1 MVGSV
6 GMSGTERELS
16 AMYRRL
22 PHGPHGMGRDA
33 VARHQRTRLFGAMVE
48 AVHRQG
54 YKDTTVA
61 HVIALAGVSR
71 RAFYE
76 QFDNKED
83 CFLGTYDIAVARAKR
98 RMIDGWMS
106 ERGWSNRVH
115 RACQAFVEDAQRNA
129 KATRLVLIEG
139 LGLGYQS
146 RERMLRSALAFE
158 RVLAGG
164 FRVAPDGV
172 QLPPLGPRAIVG
184 GGRHLIFER
193 LRTDRE
199 AELPVL
205 TDELLDWIS
214 AYRSPAARIGVSRAG
229 SPHRPA
235 EPARFLESEE
245 KRARVL
251 GAVVHLT
258 LDEGYPELTDP
269 QIAQFAGM
277 STESFHKQFP
287 SKRECLVAVVDEFV
301 EETLGTIA
309 AAAARGSS
317 WPEAAYLS
325 VKAAVEHLA
334 AHPGLTKMA
343 FVDLFDAGPVVVDCL
358 GRMLG
363 RYATLLQ
370 ESSPEPRRA
379 PLIAHEAVVGA
390 LWGIISC
397 YATPKRVRYLP
408 SLVDHLAFLVLAP
421 YLGPK
426 AAGHAIDATRRSL
439 GNEDEGY

>member
-1 MVGSV
+1 MVGDV
-6 GMSGTERELS
+6 GMSGTKRELS

-33 VARHQRTRLFGAMVE
+33 VARHQRTRLFGAMIE
-48 AVHRQG
+48 AIHRQG
-54 YKDTTVA
+54 YKGTTVA

-98 RMIDGWMS
+98 RMLEGWMS
-106 ERGWSNRVH
+106 ERGWANRVH
-115 RACQAFVEDAQRNA
+115 RACQAFVEDAERNV
-129 KATRLVLIEG
+129 KSSRLVLIEG
-139 LGLGYQS
+139 LGLGHKS
-146 RERMLRSALAFE
+146 RERLLRSMLAFE

-164 FRVAPDGV
+164 FRAAPDGV

-193 LRTDRE
+193 LRNDRV
-199 AELPVL
+199 AELPTL
-205 TDELLDWIS
+205 TDELLDWVS
-214 AYRSPAARIGVSRAG
+214 AYRSPAARIGVARVA

-258 LDEGYPELTDP
+258 LDEGYTELTDP

-287 SKRECLVAVVDEFV
+287 SKRECFVAVVDEFV
-301 EETLGTIA
+301 EETLDTVT
-309 AAAARGSS
+309 AAAARGDN
-317 WPEAAYLS
+317 WPEAAYLGL
-325 VKAAVEHLA
+325 KAGVDHLA

-343 FVDLFDAGPVVVDCL
+343 FVDLFDTGPVVIDCIGRTL
-358 GRMLG
+358 GRL
-363 RYATLLQ
+363 ATLLQ
-370 ESSPEPRRA
+370 QSAPESRRA
-379 PLIAHEAVVGA
+379 PLIVHEAVVGG
-390 LWGIISC
+390 LWAIVSS
-397 YATPKRVRYLP
+397 YATPKRVKYLP

-421 YLGPK
+421 YIGPK
-426 AAGHAIDATRRSL
+426 AAGRAIETARRSL
-439 GNEDEGY
+439 AHDEHY